1 MIPTEL
7 FERGEDVQI
16 VDVRYP
22 NEWEAGRIEGAVHI
36 PLDDLDDCLDLI
48 DRSRRVV
55 TVCRSGDR
63 SADAAQSLVAA
74 GFRAESLDGGM
85 EAWAVAGLPFTT
97 PEGRPGT
104 VAEPEPP
111 PDDRPPEHQRL
122 QAEFLSVLFDLQEH
136 FGDHEPSD
144 EEVRGFL
151 RERLIGEGKSPE
163 EADEFLARMDQAQTP

>member
-1 MIPTEL
+1 VTPAEL
-7 FERGEDVQI
+7 LALGEDVQI

-36 PLDDLDDCLDLI
+36 PLDDLDDRLDQI

-63 SADAAQSLVAA
+63 STNAAELLVAE
-74 GFRAESLDGGM
+74 GFRAENLDGGM
-85 EAWAVAGLPFTT
+85 EAWAGAGLPFTT

-104 VAEPEPP
+104 VAVPEPP

-151 RERLIGEGKSPE
+151 RERLISEGKSPE
-163 EADEFLARMDQAQTP
+163 EADELLARMDQEQAP